1 MTIYF
6 RTFIFIF
13 FVGLCGI
20 APPLYAEVERP
31 NFVFGLG
38 YGVLEDDSLV
48 NIDFAINM
56 PLTQHIS
63 TQVLL
68 NSNYLVTDSTNDN
81 FAQSEL
87 SFNWFLNNSY
97 GRVGL
102 GLGFSELEPM
112 DESLDIERKLMGQVI
127 GELFVNDFILSAH
140 YISNELTLSNV
151 TSSRFGAGYYIHEDQ
166 RISLYVEE
174 YAEKAV
180 GWRLETYF
188 QPKKYQQRG
197 SVGIIARSGEGYDYL
212 GVVLQYY
219 FDHDVSLQQREK
231 EFH

>member
-1 MTIYF
+1 MKAYF
-6 RTFIFIF
+6 RASVLMLLVC
-13 FVGLCGI
+13 VGVV
-20 APPLYAEVERP
+20 ARPLYAEVEHP

-38 YGVLEDDSLV
+38 YGVLDNDSLV

-56 PLTQHIS
+56 PVAEHIS

-68 NSNYLVTDSTNDN
+68 NSNYLITGSTEEN

-87 SFNWFLNNSY
+87 SSNWFLSNRY
-97 GRVGL
+97 GRIGF

-112 DESLDIERKLMGQVI
+112 DESLDVERELMGQVI
-127 GELFVNDFILSAH
+127 GELFIDDFSLSAH

-151 TSSRFGAGYYIHEDQ
+151 TSSRFGAGYYINEDQ
-166 RISLYVEE
+166 RISFYREE
-174 YAEKAV
+174 YGEENI

-188 QPKKYQQRG
+188 QPKKYEQKG
-197 SVGIIARSGEGYDYL
+197 SVGIIFRTGEDYDYL
-212 GVVLQYY
+212 GVILQYY
-219 FDHDVSLQQREK
+219 FDHNVSLQQREK